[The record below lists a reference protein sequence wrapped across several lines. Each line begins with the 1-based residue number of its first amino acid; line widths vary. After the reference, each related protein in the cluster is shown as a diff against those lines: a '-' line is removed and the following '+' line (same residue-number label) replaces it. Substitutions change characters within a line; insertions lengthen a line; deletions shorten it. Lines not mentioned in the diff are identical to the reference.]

1 MSNKY
6 ESKDRLFIRY
16 AKQYLM
22 DEFVLNEEQKEIMRK
37 VGVKCGLLSQKD
49 VNKLYE
55 TILELKSSH
64 DNTT

>member
-22 DEFVLNEEQKEIMRK
+22 DEFELNEEQKEIMRK
-37 VGVKCGLLSQKD
+37 VGVKCGLLSQKE

-55 TILELKSSH
+55 TILELKSNQSQ
-64 DNTT
+64 